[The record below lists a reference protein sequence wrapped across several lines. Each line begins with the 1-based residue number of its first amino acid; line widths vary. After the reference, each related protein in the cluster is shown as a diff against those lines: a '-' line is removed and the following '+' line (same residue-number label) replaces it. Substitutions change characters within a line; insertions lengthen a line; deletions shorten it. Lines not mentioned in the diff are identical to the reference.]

1 MELLLW
7 FISVG
12 SLHFESA
19 KWLCGSVG
27 HSTSSLS
34 SSGDATAN
42 IKGETDQ
49 ELVTECT
56 IRQWNGLLPIW
67 L

>member
-1 MELLLW
+1 MGLKSDTFTKLTKQDVVPGKDGTP
-7 FISVG
+7 SD
-12 SLHFESA
+12 
-19 KWLCGSVG
+19 
-27 HSTSSLS
+27 STSSLS

-49 ELVTECT
+49 ESVTECT

>member
-1 MELLLW
+1 MGLKSDTFTKLTKQDVV
-7 FISVG
+7 SG
-12 SLHFESA
+12 KDGTPSD
-19 KWLCGSVG
+19 
-27 HSTSSLS
+27 STSSLS

-49 ELVTECT
+49 ESVTECT

>member
-1 MELLLW
+1 MGLKSDTFTKLTKQDVV
-7 FISVG
+7 SG
-12 SLHFESA
+12 KDGTPSD
-19 KWLCGSVG
+19 
-27 HSTSSLS
+27 STSSLS

-49 ELVTECT
+49 ESVTEST

>member
-1 MELLLW
+1 MGLKSDTFTKLTKQDVVPGKDGTP
-7 FISVG
+7 SD
-12 SLHFESA
+12 
-19 KWLCGSVG
+19 
-27 HSTSSLS
+27 STSSLS

-49 ELVTECT
+49 ESVTEST

>member
-1 MELLLW
+1 MGLKSDTFTKLTKQDVV
-7 FISVG
+7 SG
-12 SLHFESA
+12 KDGTPSD
-19 KWLCGSVG
+19 
-27 HSTSSLS
+27 STSSLS